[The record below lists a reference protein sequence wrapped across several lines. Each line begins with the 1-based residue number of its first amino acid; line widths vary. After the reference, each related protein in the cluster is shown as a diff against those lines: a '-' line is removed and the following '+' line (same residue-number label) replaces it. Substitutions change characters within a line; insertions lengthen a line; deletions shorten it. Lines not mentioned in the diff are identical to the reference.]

1 MEFLPTTDD
10 SGSAEVVISSG
21 GLDVA
26 EVVVEHVEETEPIPD
41 PENARAPP
49 MSIACQTDCP
59 RGLVTI
65 EHIQDNDIQMAMMTG
80 LENYRKFSYV
90 LQSLG
95 PAAYRLQYRWSQSEV
110 LTVENQFLLT
120 LMKLRRHYS
129 NKELSMFFAVSEK
142 TVSNVFCTWINFMYF
157 QWRELDIWPSKD
169 LVAYFS
175 PMDFNKKFPKTRII
189 VDATEIPINKPK
201 APEAQQK
208 TWSSYKNQ
216 NTLKVLVGCTP
227 GGLVN
232 YVSHAYGGSAS
243 DRLMCERSTLMT
255 SCDPGDVVMSDK
267 GFNVQD
273 LFAPYDVTLN
283 LPTFMTG
290 KNQLPPQALAKDRKI
305 ASKRVLVERIIGLA
319 KTYKILT
326 SQLTDNETYLGTQI
340 IFACFMLC
348 NFRGCIVPEMR

>member
-1 MEFLPTTDD
+1 MDAARNSSQSSPGFTSVKKKTINGVLPTTDD

-26 EVVVEHVEETEPIPD
+26 EVVVEHVEENEPIPD

-49 MSIACQTDCP
+49 MSIACQTDCL

-80 LENYRKFSYV
+80 LENYRKFTYV

-175 PMDFNKKFPKTRII
+175 PMDFNKKFPKTGLSLM
-189 VDATEIPINKPK
+189 P
-201 APEAQQK
+201 QK
-208 TWSSYKNQ
+208 YQ
-216 NTLKVLVGCTP
+216 
-227 GGLVN
+227 
-232 YVSHAYGGSAS
+232 
-243 DRLMCERSTLMT
+243 
-255 SCDPGDVVMSDK
+255 
-267 GFNVQD
+267 
-273 LFAPYDVTLN
+273 
-283 LPTFMTG
+283 
-290 KNQLPPQALAKDRKI
+290 
-305 ASKRVLVERIIGLA
+305 
-319 KTYKILT
+319 LT
-326 SQLTDNETYLGTQI
+326 SPKHQKHSRKPGLHTKI
-340 IFACFMLC
+340 KI
-348 NFRGCIVPEMR
+348 R